1 MKTKNI
7 EVVELD
13 IDDIDRITDIIQD
26 ELDAGVLDMEQRES
40 LQKVVTLSI
49 GSYLMLLREKN
60 CRTTKLTQ

>member
-7 EVVELD
+7 EIVELD

-26 ELDAGVLDMEQRES
+26 ELDAGVLDIEQRES

>member
-7 EVVELD
+7 EIVELD
-13 IDDIDRITDIIQD
+13 VDDIDRITDIIQD
-26 ELDAGVLDMEQRES
+26 ELDAGVLDIEQRES

>member
-26 ELDAGVLDMEQRES
+26 ELDAGVLDIEQRES